1 MFSRNFTE
9 SRYCGI
15 HVPYRVSHN
24 SNDSQD
30 IKRVWTEDAQG
41 SMMISEENDDNGEE
55 NLFIW
60 KERVHG
66 THMMKRN

>member
-1 MFSRNFTE
+1 MTVRTE
-9 SRYCGI
+9 
-15 HVPYRVSHN
+15 
-24 SNDSQD
+24 
-30 IKRVWTEDAQG
+30 KRVWTEDAQG